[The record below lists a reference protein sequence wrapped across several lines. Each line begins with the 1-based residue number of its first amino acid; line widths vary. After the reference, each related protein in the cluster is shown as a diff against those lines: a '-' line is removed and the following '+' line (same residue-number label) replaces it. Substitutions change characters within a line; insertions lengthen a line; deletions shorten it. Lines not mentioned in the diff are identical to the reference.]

1 MRPFGPSNTPEQ
13 QTNDLCPGGRQAL
26 ASCVCLKNGMSRLVT
41 NKITSDVK
49 YSCGKTAS
57 EDISSAI
64 EVFDYFCSAAQA
76 QVTPEGIVESG
87 ESGTGKL

>member
-1 MRPFGPSNTPEQ
+1 
-13 QTNDLCPGGRQAL
+13 
-26 ASCVCLKNGMSRLVT
+26 MSRLVT

-76 QVTPEGIVESG
+76 LVTPEGVIQSG
-87 ESGTGKL
+87 EPGAGIRRNDNRTEHR